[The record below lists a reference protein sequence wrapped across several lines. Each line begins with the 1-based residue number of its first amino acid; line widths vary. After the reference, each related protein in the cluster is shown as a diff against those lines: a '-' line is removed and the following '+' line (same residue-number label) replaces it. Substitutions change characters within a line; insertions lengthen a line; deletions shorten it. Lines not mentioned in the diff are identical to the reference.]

1 MYRFLLYHD
10 KDVAYASEIRVLTD
24 LLEKT
29 NRKWGVDYSVVEAED
44 LSSSQVERLK
54 EEIRNTMPQLRGKIV
69 SSRGNVLPLSKSKN
83 PNLTN
88 TPILLLYHNERPIN
102 VFPHLLG
109 TAYFDIK
116 SSLENIVKNGPR
128 AHLVARGLLENP
140 IQKILADDPST
151 LEDGMKFI
159 EADVEVESGVIDI
172 LLQDVENKFV
182 VVEIETR
189 AREAAVAQVCRLA
202 ASYCSTNKV
211 SPNDIRKVIVCQQYD
226 ENVVKSCEGADVE
239 LYNVCMKRV
248 A

>member
-10 KDVAYASEIRVLTD
+10 EDAAYASKIRVLTD
-24 LLEKT
+24 LLEKI
-29 NRKWGVDYSVVEAED
+29 NHKWEVDYRVVEAEK

-54 EEIRNTMPQLRGKIV
+54 EAIRNTMPQLRGKIV
-69 SSRGNVLPLSKSKN
+69 SSRSKILPLSKSKN

-109 TAYFDIK
+109 TAYFDIEGA
-116 SSLENIVKNGPR
+116 LESIVKNGPR
-128 AHLVARGLLENP
+128 AHLVARGLLETP
-140 IQKILADDPST
+140 IQKILADDPSI

-172 LLQDVENKFV
+172 LLEDAENKFV

-202 ASYCSTNKV
+202 ASYSSTNKV
-211 SPNDIRKVIVCQQYD
+211 SSDDVRKVIVCQQYD
-226 ENVVKSCEGADVE
+226 GNVVKACEGANVE
-239 LYNVCMKRV
+239 LYTVGIRRV
-248 A
+248 I

>member
-10 KDVAYASEIRVLTD
+10 KDAAYASKIRALTD
-24 LLEKT
+24 LLEKI
-29 NRKWGVDYSVVEAED
+29 NRKWEVDYRVLEAEN
-44 LSSSQVERLK
+44 LPNSQVERLK
-54 EEIRNTMPQLRGKIV
+54 EDIRNTMPQLRGKIV
-69 SSRGNVLPLSKSKN
+69 SSRNKILPLSKSKN

-109 TAYFDIK
+109 TAYFDIEGA
-116 SSLENIVKNGPR
+116 LESIAKNGPR
-128 AHLVARGLLENP
+128 AHLAARGLLENP

-151 LEDGMKFI
+151 LEDGMKFTDV
-159 EADVEVESGVIDI
+159 DVEVESGVIDI
-172 LLQDVENKFV
+172 LLEDAENKFV

-211 SPNDIRKVIVCQQYD
+211 SPDDVRKVIVCQQYD
-226 ENVVKSCEGADVE
+226 ENVVKSCEGANVE
-239 LYNVCMKRV
+239 LYKVGIRRV
-248 A
+248 I

>member
-1 MYRFLLYHD
+1 MYRFVLYHD
-10 KDVAYASEIRVLTD
+10 KDAAYASKIRVLTD
-24 LLEKT
+24 LLDKI
-29 NRKWGVDYSVVEAED
+29 NRKWGVDHRVVEAKN
-44 LSSSQVERLK
+44 LSTSQVERLK
-54 EEIRNTMPQLRGKIV
+54 EDIRNTTPQLRGKIV
-69 SSRGNVLPLSKSKN
+69 SSRSKILPLSKSKN

-128 AHLVARGLLENP
+128 AHLVARGLLENS

-151 LEDGMKFI
+151 LEDGMKFTDV
-159 EADVEVESGVIDI
+159 DVEVESGVIDI
-172 LLQDVENKFV
+172 LLQDAENKFV

-189 AREAAVAQVCRLA
+189 AREVAVAQVCRLT

-211 SPNDIRKVIVCQQYD
+211 SPDDVRKVIVCQQYN
-226 ENVVKSCEGADVE
+226 ENVVKSCEGANVE
-239 LYNVCMKRV
+239 LYKVGIRRV
-248 A
+248 I